1 VRNTKFSGFGGAIGI
16 LNASNI
22 ETLNVLV
29 ENSSL
34 SDFTAPSGATPI
46 AAVTVTH
53 PADKKIGTAV
63 IDLGGGPLG
72 SRGRNRFVKNA
83 GLDVSVSNANA
94 GTAPIRVDAA
104 RNYWGGGPPVMA
116 PTAPGAPKPS
126 EGAADVAI
134 SGNVTFTPP
143 THLTSD
149 PVR

>member
-1 VRNTKFSGFGGAIGI
+1 
-16 LNASNI
+16 
-22 ETLNVLV
+22 
-29 ENSSL
+29 L

-104 RNYWGGGPPVMA
+104 RNYWGGGPP
-116 PTAPGAPKPS
+116 
-126 EGAADVAI
+126 DVAV
-134 SGNVTFTPP
+134 SGNVTFMPP

>member
-1 VRNTKFSGFGGAIGI
+1 MRNTKFSGFGGAIGI
-16 LNASNI
+16 LNANNL

-34 SDFTAPSGATPI
+34 SDFTAPAGATPI

-53 PADKKIGTAV
+53 PADKTIGSAV
-63 IDLGGGPLG
+63 IDLGGGALG

-83 GLDVSVSNANA
+83 GRAVSVSNANT

-104 RNYWGGGPPVMA
+104 GNYWG
-116 PTAPGAPKPS
+116 TGAP
-126 EGAADVAI
+126 DVAI
-134 SGNVTFTPP
+134 SGNVTFMPP

-149 PVR
+149 TSR